1 MNVTIERFY
10 QDDCTLGILKYGNF
24 RCFTLELPDLDNQK
38 NISCISAGVY
48 KAKKHISTKNGKV
61 IEIQD
66 VPNRTYIQIHAGNY
80 TRQIQG
86 CILVGDSIK
95 YLDNDLTP
103 DVTNSVN
110 TKNKLLT
117 ELPDEFVIEIC

>member
-1 MNVTIERFY
+1 MNITIERFY
-10 QDDCTLGILKYGNF
+10 QDDCTLGILKCGAY
-24 RCFTLELPDLDNQK
+24 RCFTLELPDLNNQK
-38 NISCISAGVY
+38 NISCIPAGVY
-48 KAKKHISTKNGKV
+48 KSKKHVSPKNGKV

-66 VPNRTYIQIHAGNY
+66 VPNRTHIQIHAGNY

-95 YLDNDLTP
+95 YLDYDLTP

-110 TKNKLLT
+110 TKNKLLSI
-117 ELPDEFVIEIC
+117 LPDEFTVEIC